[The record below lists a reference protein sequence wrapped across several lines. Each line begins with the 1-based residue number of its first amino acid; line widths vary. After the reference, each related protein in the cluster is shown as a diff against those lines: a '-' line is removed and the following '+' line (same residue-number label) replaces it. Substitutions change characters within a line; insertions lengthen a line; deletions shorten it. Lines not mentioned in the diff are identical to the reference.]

1 MAFVL
6 AGFIARPEGGTSPVP
21 AASAVSLPQG
31 LVFVRLA
38 ERDGEAD
45 EAGFDRLTDE
55 AAAAGCALSAG

>member
-21 AASAVSLPQG
+21 AASVVSLPQG
-31 LVFVRLA
+31 FVFVRLG
-38 ERDGEAD
+38 ERDGGGD

-55 AAAAGCALSAG
+55 AAAAGCALSA